1 MTYLIT
7 NFYINNN
14 FKNYE
19 LRNQEFEKINIR
31 IPVKAIYQ
39 IGDYVSVDI
48 INGRPQILD
57 KVVRPDNYLDYYK
70 HSVHD
75 KLVLQAKIESYVN
88 QITNNN
94 LKIIVEEL
102 LFKYP
107 DFYLM
112 PAAKTWHDNDI
123 RALCEHTISM
133 LQVAEK
139 MNEVYNFNLDLVY
152 SGIILHDLAKVKE
165 LEKLG
170 LTYSVTGNLIGHIV
184 MISNQVE
191 VIATQY
197 EIESTEEIMCLQHIL
212 LSHHGKLEYGAAK
225 EPMTMEAFVV
235 SFIDEFDAKMNYL
248 ESSLK
253 EIEEGTFTGP
263 LFGFEKRKFYKMK
276 KGE

>member
-75 KLVLQAKIESYVN
+75 KLVLQGKIESYVN

-112 PAAKTWHDNDI
+112 PAAKTIHHAYI
-123 RALCEHTISM
+123 GGLCEHTISM